1 MKDFEIVRT
10 NGQMGFTVRGTAL
23 GEGRLNISEV
33 IAAIGGVER
42 DITAVIE
49 LWTPRQDSYAT
60 TVELENEWAK
70 ISVTNLRKSI
80 GS

>member
-1 MKDFEIVRT
+1 MKDFEIIRT

-23 GEGRLNISEV
+23 GEGQLDVAQV
-33 IAAIGGVER
+33 IAAVGGTKS

-49 LWTPRQDSYAT
+49 LWTPRQESYEAT
-60 TVELENEWAK
+60 VALEKAWAK